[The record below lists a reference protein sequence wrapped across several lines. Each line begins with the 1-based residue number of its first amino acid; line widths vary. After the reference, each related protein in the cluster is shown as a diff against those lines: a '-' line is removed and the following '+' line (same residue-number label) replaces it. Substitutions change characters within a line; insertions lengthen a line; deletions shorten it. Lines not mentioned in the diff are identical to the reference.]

1 MMDGIEKQLNIFNQ
15 LVCIMAIEL
24 NNAMLED
31 EKDSKSRYRS
41 EGEWRKK
48 IDVLS
53 MRANKLKRIQ
63 KRLEGSPE

>member
-1 MMDGIEKQLNIFNQ
+1 MMNGIEKQLNIFNQ

-63 KRLEGSPE
+63 KRLEGAPE